1 LSRFFDWE
9 QGMARKIIVAAIGG
23 NGMPDVTSSAFR
35 FGEELSDRAILL
47 TGGMDPLKRDT
58 DVKTAA
64 MFGAQ
69 GARGLLISV
78 LPKQGPA
85 CRLQGRQLIL
95 ETGLVGKYARNPITG
110 SAADVVVVF
119 PGAAGTLVELAY
131 AALQG
136 RPIIFLSSI
145 KFLRVKCS
153 FEAGRVRTGLIEAK
167 ERYPL
172 ISTNEDDL
180 EHALVRCLANPQAIC
195 VDKPKDAVQEIF
207 SLVDQPAV
215 LASDTNFLGLPGDK
229 ERWKKEFN
237 AGVAALSGPPPA

>member
-1 LSRFFDWE
+1 
-9 QGMARKIIVAAIGG
+9 MARKIVVAAIGG
-23 NGMPDVTSSAFR
+23 NGMPDVTPSAFR

-47 TGGMDPLKRDT
+47 TGGMDPPKKDT

-64 MFGAQ
+64 MFGSQ
-69 GARGLLISV
+69 GARGLMISV
-78 LPKQGPA
+78 LPDLGPA
-85 CRLQGRQLIL
+85 CKLERRQLIL

-145 KFLRVKCS
+145 QFLRVKCS
-153 FEAGRVRTGLIEAK
+153 FVAERVRAGLKEAK

-172 ISTNEDDL
+172 ITTTENDL
-180 EHALVRCLANPQAIC
+180 EHALVRCLASPQAIC
-195 VDKPKDAVQEIF
+195 VDKPKEAVQEIF

-229 ERWKKEFN
+229 DERWKKEFN
-237 AGVAALSGPPPA
+237 AGVATLSGPPPA